1 MDTGKEDNDK
11 RDLIDITKYAK
22 PQDDTPL
29 GEWKEVKRRKQKRIN
44 NNQKEKQESI
54 KERIQHEQA
63 APVTQ
68 NSFDELLEEFEIQDK
83 ATIKGNAI
91 PEDYNKGDGNKEQG
105 GKEEDEWADTNSSE
119 DDISEESTNK
129 GKVENNT
136 PGVSN
141 KSEQAEEQTEN
152 NTVTKAW
159 KRNRQCDSK
168 DCVQGDEQQN
178 GDDHSEGSFLLNQS
192 GFVKERSIGVISLS
206 MVMHINGITIKSSNL
221 LDQPIWTPN
230 TDGRFSCKSA
240 WNSIREH
247 HFTNKMIQY
256 RGHSLKVSFFTW
268 KLFKHKIVID
278 LNMEKGLELTCLPC
292 ALVVKQHQ

>member
-83 ATIKGNAI
+83 ATQKEMP

-152 NTVTKAW
+152 NIKDQGL
-159 KRNRQCDSK
+159 KKKQGIRNGNIRALPITRGQKSNSQKPLISGINDQCS
-168 DCVQGDEQQN
+168 
-178 GDDHSEGSFLLNQS
+178 
-192 GFVKERSIGVISLS
+192 
-206 MVMHINGITIKSSNL
+206 
-221 LDQPIWTPN
+221 
-230 TDGRFSCKSA
+230 
-240 WNSIREH
+240 
-247 HFTNKMIQY
+247 
-256 RGHSLKVSFFTW
+256 
-268 KLFKHKIVID
+268 
-278 LNMEKGLELTCLPC
+278 
-292 ALVVKQHQ
+292 